1 MESVLYVSTS
11 LLDPALAERTVAQ
24 IVAHS
29 IARNRD
35 RGITGAMIYTG
46 THFAQIIEGP
56 GENVAA
62 LLCSLRADARQTNM
76 IIVEH
81 VALSARRFSEWTM
94 AYSGPSQ
101 FIGRQVSRVLNDP
114 SPAELRRAAGWLTDV
129 MLEFVAR

>member
-11 LLDPALAERTVAQ
+11 LLDPALAEQAVAQ
-24 IVAHS
+24 IVADS

-56 GENVAA
+56 SESIAA
-62 LLCSLRADARQTNM
+62 LMRSLRADPRQTN
-76 IIVEH
+76 IVVIEH
-81 VALSARRFSEWTM
+81 VPLSKRRFSEWNM

-114 SPAELRRAAGWLTDV
+114 SPAELRRAAGWLIDV